1 MSGSNDEDLPSRQT
15 TGSTPVFESAF
26 KDFHVRTEQLSAIDS
41 LRVAIADEL
50 RSATDELLATSAN
63 FEDLEETHRM
73 IGQAVARLR
82 LKPHSQEFVG
92 PSESSLAPMNSFLDR
107 SPIIGGI
114 NPLAVPMR
122 MQIEGDGGKD
132 SVVVGHAKF
141 EAAYEGPP
149 GCVHG
154 GFIAAYFDEV
164 LGMAQSLSGNPGMTV
179 NLTIDYRSPTP
190 LKQPVVF
197 RGWVASID
205 GRKISVLGT
214 LHHGDTLCAE
224 AKGLFVS
231 MRPEVFQRLMEIR
244 QAQER

>member
-1 MSGSNDEDLPSRQT
+1 MISTHGDESERKY
-15 TGSTPVFESAF
+15 ESAF
-26 KDFHVRTEQLSAIDS
+26 KGFHVRTQQHSASDTI
-41 LRVAIADEL
+41 RIEIAKEL
-50 RSATDELLATSAN
+50 RTAIDELLATSAPI
-63 FEDLEETHRM
+63 EELEETRK
-73 IGQAVARLR
+73 IINQAVTRLQARS
-82 LKPHSQEFVG
+82 HSHEYAG
-92 PSESSLAPMNSFLDR
+92 PAEGSLAPMNSFLDR

-114 NPLAVPMR
+114 NPLAVPMQ
-122 MQIEGDGGKD
+122 MDIEGDGGKD
-132 SVVVGHAKF
+132 SVVVGHATF

-190 LKQPVVF
+190 LKKPVVF

-205 GRKISVLGT
+205 GRKISVAGT
-214 LHHGDTLCAE
+214 LHHGETLCAE

-231 MRPEVFQRLMEIR
+231 MRPEVFQRLIEIR
-244 QAQER
+244 QAQQG